1 MNMNLIEFS
10 NAVKE
15 IVRGKVSDKTTEFL
29 KTLPDGVVT
38 KKFGFV
44 LNGNIIQVV
53 SPFRSLPAITKMVLR
68 ASEHDD
74 YNYTI
79 RVQGDGQM
87 TNLAKRFV
95 SAVDVDAAK
104 KELLLGKNTDREF
117 YEVVATPDFEI
128 KYTEYEGTTI
138 KANDPEMA
146 RKYFQS
152 LMGLFPYVELEKQH
166 KKVKMEFE
174 FQKQAYKEFRKEPAH
189 KGHLSCAIEL
199 DGVPAGTKGG
209 SFIY

>member
-1 MNMNLIEFS
+1 MNMNLIDFS
-10 NAVKE
+10 TAVKE
-15 IVRGKVSDKTTEFL
+15 IVRGKISDKTTEFL
-29 KTLPDGVVT
+29 KELPDGVVV
-38 KKFGFV
+38 KKFGFA
-44 LNGNIIQVV
+44 LNGNTIQVA

-79 RVQGDGQM
+79 RVQGDGQL
-87 TNLAKRFV
+87 TNLTKRFV
-95 SAVDVDAAK
+95 SAVDVDAAQ
-104 KELLLGKNTDREF
+104 KELLLGKNVDRAF
-117 YEVVATPDFEI
+117 YEIVATPDFEI

-138 KANDPEMA
+138 KANDPEQA

-152 LMGLFPYVELEKQH
+152 LMGLFPYVELEKTH

-174 FQKQAYKEFRKEPAH
+174 FQKEAYKEFRKEPAH

-199 DGVPAGTKGG
+199 DGMPAGTKGG

>member
-199 DGVPAGTKGG
+199 DGTPAGTKGG